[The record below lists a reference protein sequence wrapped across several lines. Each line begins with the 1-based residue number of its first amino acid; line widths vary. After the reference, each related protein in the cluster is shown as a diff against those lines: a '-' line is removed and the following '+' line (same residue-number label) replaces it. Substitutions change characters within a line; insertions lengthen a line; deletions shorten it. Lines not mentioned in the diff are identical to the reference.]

1 MCVCAL
7 HRRRWWA
14 PTRYL
19 GVCVCVLAWWRCSVG
34 EHRTMSY
41 GVLSSVNNATW
52 QTGKWANLSP
62 LVETFSYRLAH
73 MHETMASAVVA
84 SHSRHTL
91 KTHNTNTYIHTHICH
106 HYSWCLANTKMY
118 GHIYLIH
125 FQYRLTMSAG
135 CAAFTMI
142 SQWKMLCTASW
153 SKNCK

>member
-1 MCVCAL
+1 
-7 HRRRWWA
+7 
-14 PTRYL
+14 
-19 GVCVCVLAWWRCSVG
+19 
-34 EHRTMSY
+34 MSY
-41 GVLSSVNNATW
+41 GVLSSVNNAAW

-91 KTHNTNTYIHTHICH
+91 KTHNTNTYTHTHICH

-153 SKNCK
+153 SKNCR